1 MDPTATLSAIED
13 LYRQVLEQTREQES
27 CLRAGNVASLP
38 AILEHKTAALSRAQ
52 ELTTAVLG
60 SGNNQPIPGF
70 QEALNRIGA
79 ILAQTV
85 SAEDRCQA
93 LIPKPTQAVDRRRAV
108 AAYGGSAR

>member
-1 MDPTATLSAIED
+1 MDPTATLSAIEE
-13 LYRQVLEQTREQES
+13 LYRQVLERTREQES

-52 ELTTAVLG
+52 ELTSALVG
-60 SGNNQPIPGF
+60 AGKHEPIPGF

-85 SAEDRCQA
+85 SAEDRCQV
-93 LIPKPTQAVDRRRAV
+93 LIPKPTPTVDRRRAV